1 VFAIDRGRYGS
12 DTVSTHALMRAGVL
26 QLSRWGVLD
35 GIKKAGTPVIR
46 STSFH
51 YGDEVVTVQIK
62 PQHDLDGLYAPRRT
76 VIDKLLV
83 DAARH
88 AGAEVAFETHLV
100 GLVRAEN
107 GRVCGVRLKDSRDQE
122 RQLWSA
128 PMVFDPRLRVLPGRK
143 AIERVVMRPAW
154 SSTTG
159 QARDSS
165 MDTTGTTTAVS
176 VPV

>member
-122 RQLWSA
+122 RQLSA
-128 PMVFDPRLRVLPGRK
+128 GLVVGADGVR
-143 AIERVVMRPAW
+143 RVVMRPAW